1 MALLHTHA
9 ANGTA
14 LGCSNWARPGLLSDL
29 ISRRPGGRSAR
40 LPPGHPFLV
49 IAEVARCGR
58 PHQLGNSTARV
69 RTLAPSPPHCVCD
82 ADKHGDHLDRAR
94 QVRQADLSL
103 SPRLSTFLG
112 LLFWAYFSGPYFSGA
127 SYRWDRMDQC

>member
-29 ISRRPGGRSAR
+29 ISRKPGGRRRPLGAWA
-40 LPPGHPFLV
+40 PFLV
-49 IAEVARCGR
+49 IAQVARCGR
-58 PHQLGNSTARV
+58 PHQLGNSTARL
-69 RTLAPSPPHCVCD
+69 RTLAPSPPHCVRD

-103 SPRLSTFLG
+103 SPRLST
-112 LLFWAYFSGPYFSGA
+112 
-127 SYRWDRMDQC
+127 